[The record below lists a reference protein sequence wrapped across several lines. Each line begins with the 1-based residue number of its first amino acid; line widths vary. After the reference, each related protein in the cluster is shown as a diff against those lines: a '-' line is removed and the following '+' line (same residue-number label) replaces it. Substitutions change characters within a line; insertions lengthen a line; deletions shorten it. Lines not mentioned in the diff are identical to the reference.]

1 METRKDTKPEQ
12 TNKLICLPTELYEWC
27 KARAIIEDRSA
38 NSIIRRAIIAY
49 RAAREISND

>member
-49 RAAREISND
+49 RAAREIEIK